1 MANASPLLYAC
12 LLFSLVLFTAG
23 ADIQEKV
30 NPANPPIVNAN
41 TTANSSSLEA
51 AASGANTQET
61 NKTDVVVVNSQTNST
76 NGTQLVARLD
86 ETNKPNSGNQSA
98 NSTTKKDDEKQVKS
112 GADQKLGKRQV
123 EVEDEE
129 NEKEE
134 PKLDE
139 NENNESDTAKLVYET
154 EGWFHFSFNF
164 RFLVFEFE
172 SFSLFN
178 RK

>member
-12 LLFSLVLFTAG
+12 LLFSLVLFAAG
-23 ADIQEKV
+23 ADIQEKI

-51 AASGANTQET
+51 ASGANTQEK

-76 NGTQLVARLD
+76 NGTQLVASPRLD

-98 NSTTKKDDEKQVKS
+98 NSTTKNDDEKQVKS

-123 EVEDEE
+123 EVEDED
-129 NEKEE
+129 NGKEE

-139 NENNESDTAKLVYET
+139 NESDTAKLVYET
-154 EGWFHFSFNF
+154 EGWFHFSFTF
-164 RFLVFEFE
+164 RFLMFEFE
-172 SFSLFN
+172 SFSSFN
-178 RK
+178 LK